1 VYLVDTNIWLERLLA
16 QDRSEEVGDF
26 LQRVSSERLFLTDFS
41 LHSVGIILLKLNE
54 QATFS
59 RFVQDVLIDGAV
71 RLVGLQPEDMTNLT
85 DAAGKYKL
93 DFDDAYQYATSG
105 KLNFQI
111 VSFDSDFDRTER
123 GRKSPAEI
131 EPQPSAGSAQETTE

>member
-1 VYLVDTNIWLERLLA
+1 MYLVDTNIWLERLLA

-54 QATFS
+54 PATFS

-93 DFDDAYQYATSG
+93 DFDDAYQYAVAA
-105 KLNFQI
+105 KLNFEI
-111 VSFDSDFDRTER
+111 VSFDSDFDRTD
-123 GRKSPAEI
+123 RKRKAPREI
-131 EPQPSAGSAQETTE
+131 ESEQSSGEEPHSEN